1 MLVDSPNDPKPL
13 REIKQMLNLENESSN
28 IDPEIQSAHTFNPT
42 PRVRN
47 GFRRKKGDS
56 PFTYNLN
63 LKVKKEK
70 KQSNCTNPD
79 PWARIVGSRNTAAI
93 YVDGI
98 ATTALFD
105 TGAEIQLVS
114 KQFCEDHNIEIQPI
128 AKLTECSTMNG
139 EIFGYEGF
147 VELNVQIPGRDFSE
161 DHLFL
166 VTSEISHQKE
176 IPIVLGTY
184 FIGSLSQ
191 YVQGFDKEEFDS
203 LDYTIKQAY
212 LSWVEA
218 TRIREQYGCE
228 PPLGFVR
235 TTKPVIIQAGTSREI
250 HGLTKIKHG
259 GYSVNCISEPAM
271 GHKLPK
277 GLNLI
282 PGYSPLGPGSCRVS
296 ALIENKSNTNITIP
310 ARTVICQLGLA
321 NKIPKLVYP
330 GDDCDNDQDPEGL
343 DETDEGLTYKQYEQ
357 YRAVSEQLD
366 SEMNNGTQ
374 RVKIEDIGPEH
385 DIDGTDSRDTQSND
399 QDDGS
404 WILDLIDLSGIKDW
418 PEQLQHDTKEMLK
431 RNAKVFSK
439 DDMDMG
445 RTNLVKHHIKL
456 TDPAPFKEAYR
467 RIPPQMYD
475 EVKTHI
481 QEMLDLGAIRPS
493 NSPWASSIVLVR
505 KKDGRLRFCIDL
517 RRLNNRTVKDAY
529 SLPRIES
536 ILDSLGGAQIFT
548 TLDLKAGYWQVEMA
562 EECKAYT
569 AFTCGPLGFYEC
581 DTMPFGATN
590 APATF
595 QRLMHDC
602 LGDLN
607 MNWCIVYLDDIIVFS
622 DTKEEH
628 IKRLE
633 AVFQKLMAAGLKLKP
648 TKCFFFR
655 NEIEYLGHVV
665 SGKGISTNPKKIEAV
680 TKWPTPK
687 TVYDVRSFLGFVG
700 YYRRFIKNFSKITKP
715 IREVITG
722 LENQSKRAAK
732 KTYIEWTDTAES
744 AFEALKTMCVS
755 TPILAYPN
763 YQLPFILH
771 TDSSTDGLGA
781 VLYQKQDGKQRVIA
795 YASRSV
801 SKAESNYPAHKL
813 EFLALKWAVCEK
825 FHEYL
830 YGSKSFEV
838 YTDNNPLT
846 YVLTSAKLD
855 ACGQRWV
862 AKLAN
867 YNFSIKYRCGV
878 SNTEADALS
887 RIKWPEALSE
897 IMNTDN
903 GCMDTHVINA
913 ILTGAVSKS
922 SLIESVSCSTDV
934 IPTELDKTTSKLSN
948 INWMKEQRLDPNLG
962 VIIRLIESGQLFKR
976 KLQGKDS
983 TELKSFLRNKRCL
996 KLNKDVLYRKS
1007 YSDNSTTKRTMWQLV
1022 VPKLFRERALSGCH
1036 DDVGHQGI
1044 LRTLSLLRE
1053 RFYWPGMQEEATQYV
1068 MRCSRCL
1075 RRKTPPQ
1082 VAPLQPI
1089 LVTQP
1094 LELVHMDYL
1103 SLEPSKGNIE
1113 NVLVITDHFTRY
1125 AFAYPSKTQ
1134 TAQATAR
1141 ILWDNFICHYGF
1153 PEKFISDQGRNFESD
1168 LIKELCKIAG
1178 VKKVHT
1184 TPYHP
1189 QGNGQCERFNSTL
1202 CNMLGTL
1209 SDEEKS
1215 DWKSHLGCMTHAY
1228 NCTKRASTTYS
1239 PYYLM
1244 FGRHPRLPI
1253 DIEFG
1258 LHKPNCSDN
1267 SSKSR
1272 YIQKLR
1278 RRLNYAFQKASK
1290 YSDQQA
1296 KKYKQG
1302 YDKSVKGPQL
1312 HVNDLVLVK
1321 IVAHKG
1327 RHKLQDRWEPE
1338 EYVVIEQPITG
1349 TPVYKVKPVNGNN
1362 IRTLH
1367 RNLLLPLG
1375 VKLEPDYESDDSI
1388 LEEDSDD
1395 EEGGFVTPIK
1405 DLSPKGQK
1413 EDGKKPHKH
1422 VQFESPDTQLQSVD
1436 EGTPESLPIEVQNS
1450 TLSPNQT
1457 DIVSMQSI
1465 EDSSDEFIPMDISLP
1480 SKYLLPN
1487 LDDSSIEE
1495 DTKVTTLTTE
1505 ADVHDTNHTAEMS
1518 LVDSEAD
1525 SLVDTRELL
1534 EFIDTM
1540 DVSDTSKVNE
1550 PTTQE
1555 ELAHDV
1561 TGQDVVDPKSES
1573 QFSSFMSYHEGEASS
1588 MDPGTDGMELS
1599 KSPIEESTMR
1609 DVSGVVDHGDINS
1622 HDTDIIAY
1630 EPNNTSIPSI
1640 DISDKSVESQSPSQ
1654 TEDSSVN
1661 PIVQVETEPL
1671 RRSARGRKQTQ
1682 FYGSPFLYRITY
1694 NLTPRVVSDLLHH
1707 VPDVQDSLVDRP

>member
-1 MLVDSPNDPKPL
+1 M
-13 REIKQMLNLENESSN
+13 
-28 IDPEIQSAHTFNPT
+28 
-42 PRVRN
+42 
-47 GFRRKKGDS
+47 
-56 PFTYNLN
+56 
-63 LKVKKEK
+63 
-70 KQSNCTNPD
+70 
-79 PWARIVGSRNTAAI
+79 
-93 YVDGI
+93 
-98 ATTALFD
+98 
-105 TGAEIQLVS
+105 
-114 KQFCEDHNIEIQPI
+114 
-128 AKLTECSTMNG
+128 
-139 EIFGYEGF
+139 
-147 VELNVQIPGRDFSE
+147 
-161 DHLFL
+161 
-166 VTSEISHQKE
+166 
-176 IPIVLGTY
+176 
-184 FIGSLSQ
+184 
-191 YVQGFDKEEFDS
+191 
-203 LDYTIKQAY
+203 
-212 LSWVEA
+212 
-218 TRIREQYGCE
+218 
-228 PPLGFVR
+228 
-235 TTKPVIIQAGTSREI
+235 
-250 HGLTKIKHG
+250 
-259 GYSVNCISEPAM
+259 
-271 GHKLPK
+271 
-277 GLNLI
+277 I

-296 ALIENKSNTNITIP
+296 ALIENKSNTSITIP

-330 GDDCDNDQDPEGL
+330 GDDYDNDQDPEGL
-343 DETDEGLTYKQYEQ
+343 DESDEGLTYKQYEQ
-357 YRAVSEQLD
+357 YRTVSEQLE
-366 SEMNNGTQ
+366 SESNDDTQ
-374 RVKIEDIGPEH
+374 GVTIEDIGPE
-385 DIDGTDSRDTQSND
+385 DEESDCKDTQSNE

-404 WILDLIDLSGIKDW
+404 WILNLIDLSGIEDW
-418 PEQLQHDTKEMLK
+418 PEKLQQDAKDMLK
-431 RNAKVFSK
+431 RNAQVFSK

-445 RTNLVKHHIKL
+445 RTKLVKHHIKL

-475 EVKTHI
+475 EVKAHI

-493 NSPWASSIVLVR
+493 NSPWASAIVLVR

-622 DTKEEH
+622 DTKEKH
-628 IKRLE
+628 LKRLE

-655 NEIEYLGHVV
+655 DEIEYLGHVV

-732 KTYIEWTDTAES
+732 KTHIEWTDIADS
-744 AFEALKTMCVS
+744 AFETLKTVCVN
-755 TPILAYPN
+755 TPILAYPD
-763 YQLPFILH
+763 YQLPFTLH

-781 VLYQKQDGKQRVIA
+781 VLYQKQNGKQRVIA

-830 YGSKSFEV
+830 YGTKPFEV
-838 YTDNNPLT
+838 FTDNNPLT

-887 RIKWPEALSE
+887 RIKWPEAIAEKLDL
-897 IMNTDN
+897 DN
-903 GCMDTHVINA
+903 GCMDTHIINA

-996 KLNKDVLYRKS
+996 KLYKDVLYRKS
-1007 YSDNSTTKRTMWQLV
+1007 YSDNSTTKKTMWQLV
-1022 VPKLFRERALSGCH
+1022 VPKLFGERALSGCH

-1125 AFAYPSKTQ
+1125 ALAYPSKTQ

-1228 NCTKRASTTYS
+1228 NCTKHASTTYS

-1312 HVNDLVLVK
+1312 DVNDLVLVK

-1405 DLSPKGQK
+1405 NLSPKGQK
-1413 EDGKKPHKH
+1413 ENGKKPHKH

-1465 EDSSDEFIPMDISLP
+1465 EDSSDEFIPVDISLP

-1505 ADVHDTNHTAEMS
+1505 ADVHDTDHTAEMS

-1540 DVSDTSKVNE
+1540 DVSDTSKVSE

-1555 ELAHDV
+1555 ELAHDE
-1561 TGQDVVDPKSES
+1561 TGQD
-1573 QFSSFMSYHEGEASS
+1573 
-1588 MDPGTDGMELS
+1588 
-1599 KSPIEESTMR
+1599 I
-1609 DVSGVVDHGDINS
+1609 
-1622 HDTDIIAY
+1622 
-1630 EPNNTSIPSI
+1630 
-1640 DISDKSVESQSPSQ
+1640 VEC
-1654 TEDSSVN
+1654 
-1661 PIVQVETEPL
+1661 
-1671 RRSARGRKQTQ
+1671 
-1682 FYGSPFLYRITY
+1682 
-1694 NLTPRVVSDLLHH
+1694 
-1707 VPDVQDSLVDRP
+1707 

>member
-1 MLVDSPNDPKPL
+1 MLVDSPNDSKPL
-13 REIKQMLNLENESSN
+13 REIKQMLNLEKESSK

-42 PRVRN
+42 PRIRN

-203 LDYTIKQAY
+203 LDHTIKQAY

-235 TTKPVIIQAGTSREI
+235 TTKPVTIQAGTSREI

-366 SEMNNGTQ
+366 SEMNDVTQ
-374 RVKIEDIGPEH
+374 GVKIEDIGPENG
-385 DIDGTDSRDTQSND
+385 IDGTDSNDTQLND

-418 PEQLQHDTKEMLK
+418 PEKLQHDTKEMLK

-475 EVKTHI
+475 EVKAHI
-481 QEMLDLGAIRPS
+481 QEMLDLGAKRPS

-505 KKDGRLRFCIDL
+505 KKDGGLRFCIDL

-536 ILDSLGGAQIFT
+536 ILDSLGGAQIFS

-607 MNWCIVYLDDIIVFS
+607 MNWCIVYLDDIIVFR

-655 NEIEYLGHVV
+655 DEIEYLGHVV

-732 KTYIEWTDTAES
+732 KTYVEWTDIADS
-744 AFEALKTMCVS
+744 AFETLKTMCVS
-755 TPILAYPN
+755 TPILAYPD

-781 VLYQKQDGKQRVIA
+781 VLYQKQNGKQRVIA

-813 EFLALKWAVCEK
+813 EFLALKWVVCEK

-830 YGSKSFEV
+830 YGSKPFEV

-897 IMNTDN
+897 MMNTDN

-913 ILTGAVSKS
+913 ILTGAVTKS
-922 SLIESVSCSTDV
+922 SLIESVSCSTDI
-934 IPTELDKTTSKLSN
+934 IPTELDMNNKLSN

-962 VIIRLIESGQLFKR
+962 VIIRLIESEQLFKR

-983 TELKSFLRNKRCL
+983 TELKSFLRNKRSL
-996 KLNKDVLYRKS
+996 KLIKDVLYRKS
-1007 YSDNSTTKRTMWQLV
+1007 YSDNSTTKKTMWQLV

-1068 MRCSRCL
+1068 TRCSRCL

-1125 AFAYPSKTQ
+1125 ALAYPSKTQ

-1228 NCTKRASTTYS
+1228 NCTKHASTTYS

-1296 KKYKQG
+1296 RKYKQG

-1312 HVNDLVLVK
+1312 HENDLVLVK

-1338 EYVVIEQPITG
+1338 EYVVIEQPIAG

-1375 VKLEPDYESDDSI
+1375 VKLEPDYESGDSI

-1395 EEGGFVTPIK
+1395 DEGGFV
-1405 DLSPKGQK
+1405 
-1413 EDGKKPHKH
+1413 
-1422 VQFESPDTQLQSVD
+1422 
-1436 EGTPESLPIEVQNS
+1436 
-1450 TLSPNQT
+1450 
-1457 DIVSMQSI
+1457 
-1465 EDSSDEFIPMDISLP
+1465 
-1480 SKYLLPN
+1480 
-1487 LDDSSIEE
+1487 
-1495 DTKVTTLTTE
+1495 
-1505 ADVHDTNHTAEMS
+1505 
-1518 LVDSEAD
+1518 
-1525 SLVDTRELL
+1525 
-1534 EFIDTM
+1534 
-1540 DVSDTSKVNE
+1540 
-1550 PTTQE
+1550 
-1555 ELAHDV
+1555 
-1561 TGQDVVDPKSES
+1561 KS
-1573 QFSSFMSYHEGEASS
+1573 H
-1588 MDPGTDGMELS
+1588 
-1599 KSPIEESTMR
+1599 
-1609 DVSGVVDHGDINS
+1609 
-1622 HDTDIIAY
+1622 
-1630 EPNNTSIPSI
+1630 
-1640 DISDKSVESQSPSQ
+1640 
-1654 TEDSSVN
+1654 
-1661 PIVQVETEPL
+1661 
-1671 RRSARGRKQTQ
+1671 
-1682 FYGSPFLYRITY
+1682 
-1694 NLTPRVVSDLLHH
+1694 
-1707 VPDVQDSLVDRP
+1707 